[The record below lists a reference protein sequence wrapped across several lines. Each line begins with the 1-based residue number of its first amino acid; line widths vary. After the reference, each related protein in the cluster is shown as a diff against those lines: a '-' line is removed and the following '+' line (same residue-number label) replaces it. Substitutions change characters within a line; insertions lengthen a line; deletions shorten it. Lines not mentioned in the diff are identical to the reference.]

1 MTNTGLPGNRHI
13 VDRLADVRGRIKEL
27 ETEEAELK
35 SRISAEMGGSD
46 SLGGD
51 EFIAIQTLTNRKGGL
66 DEARIAAAL
75 KVENLDGYR
84 KPGATVHSLKVERRM
99 AEVA

>member
-13 VDRLADVRGRIKEL
+13 VDRLADVRAQIKEL
-27 ETEEAELK
+27 EVVEGELK
-35 SRISAEMGGSD
+35 ARISTEMGSRD

-51 EFIAIQTLTNRKGGL
+51 EFIAIQTLTKRKGSL
-66 DEARIAAAL
+66 DEKRICAAL
-75 KVENLDGYR
+75 KVDNLDAYR
-84 KPGATVHSLKVERRM
+84 KPEVTVHSLKVERRV